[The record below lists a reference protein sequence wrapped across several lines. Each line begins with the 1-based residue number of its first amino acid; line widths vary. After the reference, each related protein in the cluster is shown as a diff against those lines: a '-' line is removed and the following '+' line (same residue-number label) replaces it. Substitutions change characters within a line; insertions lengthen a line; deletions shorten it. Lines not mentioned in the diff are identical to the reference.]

1 MRLLSSSMQRKK
13 KSIEKGRKE
22 GKEEGLQEGMEKGK
36 EVGIQ
41 EGKLAEREQLV
52 RGMHKNGMDIE
63 DILQSLRIWNC
74 RIYDIFWDKKDTP
87 ILCDRCIFLLS
98 DFY

>member
-1 MRLLSSSMQRKK
+1 MQRKK
-13 KSIEKGRKE
+13 GIEKGRKE

-52 RGMHKNGMDIE
+52 RGMHKMAWI
-63 DILQSLRIWNC
+63 SKIWC
-74 RIYDIFWDKKDTP
+74 KVYEYGTVGYTTYFGIKKIHP
-87 ILCDRCIFLLS
+87 SYAIGVSFLLS